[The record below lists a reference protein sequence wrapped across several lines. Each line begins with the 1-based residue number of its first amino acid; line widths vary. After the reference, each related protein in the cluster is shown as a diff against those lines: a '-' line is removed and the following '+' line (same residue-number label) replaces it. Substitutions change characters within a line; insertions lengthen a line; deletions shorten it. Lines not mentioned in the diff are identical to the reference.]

1 MGGVAADLEDR
12 LKALMLRGQAG
23 DAAAWRELLSAL
35 ARQLRGYF
43 ARRMDAGAAADVE
56 DLVQETLMAIHRR
69 HMTYDPSQPF
79 TAWAHAVA
87 RYKLIDHWRRN
98 RVRKHVPIDD
108 VADWLSDDATA
119 EEGAV
124 RADLDKVLSVLP
136 DRQRALVRDVKIEG
150 LSLAEAGKRMGVSEG
165 AAKVALHRAM
175 KILTQG
181 VLKS

>member
-1 MGGVAADLEDR
+1 MGGVSADLEDR

-23 DAAAWRELLSAL
+23 DTAAWRELLSVL
-35 ARQLRGYF
+35 GGRFRTYF
-43 ARRMDAGAAADVE
+43 ARRMDAGSPDVE
-56 DLVQETLMAIHRR
+56 DLVQETLMAVHRR

-108 VADWLSDDATA
+108 VADWLSDDSTA

-136 DRQRALVRDVKIEG
+136 DRQRKLVRDVKIEG
-150 LSLAEAGKRMGVSEG
+150 LSLAEAGARMGVSEG

-175 KILTQG
+175 KMLTQG
-181 VLKS
+181 ALKS

>member
-1 MGGVAADLEDR
+1 MAAILEDR

-23 DAAAWRELLSAL
+23 DTAAWRELLSL
-35 ARQLRGYF
+35 LGGRLRIFF
-43 ARRMDAGAAADVE
+43 ARRMEAGSADVE
-56 DLVQETLMAIHRR
+56 DLVQETLLAVHRR
-69 HMTYDPSQPF
+69 RMTYDPSQPF

-108 VADWLSDDATA
+108 VADWLSDDSTA
-119 EEGAV
+119 EEGTV

-136 DRQRALVRDVKIEG
+136 DRQRMLVRDVKIEG

-175 KILTQG
+175 KLLTQG
-181 VLKS
+181 ALKL